1 MAQISMSEVRQRF
14 PQYSDVSDEQ
24 LLEALRRKHY
34 ADIPP
39 DQFNKMVVRDRT
51 PSAPV
56 AETPKPPGMLSGL
69 AQQFNQGISLGGA
82 DELMAGAERLAGGD
96 YRGSL
101 DRQRRER
108 EAFQAKNPYLSA
120 GATALGAVAPVAMAT
135 IAGTVA
141 APGPGT
147 VAGAATSGARALQ
160 LTREALY
167 GGGNA
172 LRSVN
177 TAGQALREGARAGYT
192 PGVVAGAL
200 TADPDDRLQGAAI
213 GGAAGVALGGA
224 VGGGMQGL
232 GNLSAR
238 ATPYLE
244 RVANAVGAGRSGM
257 SWAVPPAPGGGGAQ
271 APITSAEMKILQAM
285 EAGGVSPDLAAARLA
300 QARQRGV
307 PLGLVDV
314 GGQPVQR
321 LARGVRTLPGEGSA
335 IIDDALQS
343 RAVAQPDRVINFLE
357 RAVGRTSTGN
367 AGGRADALITQARNE
382 SAPFYGRLD
391 SLPPLNDYASKAP
404 FQVPRVR
411 DIVQGSESA
420 RRNWGVSVDP
430 LYNDAGTLRRPPTFR
445 DVDRVKQNIDEL
457 LLPQYQQGPRP
468 ADSVSIG
475 TREERSMADALRR
488 QLLTAADAAPGGS
501 TYATARAS
509 FAGPAQARDALEQGR
524 EFPRA
529 TLVDVQA
536 RRQGGTPAENKWY
549 QRGVMEALRERVEGM
564 PDLASQPN
572 VVRAVAGS
580 RGARAKLEAAVP
592 DRRVQALRDRLTM
605 ENQGAQTNAFVR
617 SGSQTADKTVEAA
630 DTAVDLAADAI
641 SGTGFFP
648 MAARAVRGGYEKL
661 IAGANAETRAQVAR
675 NLTSFNDPAAQ
686 QEFLRRLQQLQAS
699 GNLNA
704 RQVDAVARSMTIST
718 QAE

>member
-1 MAQISMSEVRQRF
+1 MPKYRVQGQI
-14 PQYSDVSDEQ
+14 Y
-24 LLEALRRKHY
+24 EAASPEEAKRMHAAK
-34 ADIPP
+34 IS
-39 DQFNKMVVRDRT
+39 
-51 PSAPV
+51 PS
-56 AETPKPPGMLSGL
+56 MLSGL

-82 DELMAGAERLAGGD
+82 DELQAGAEKLAGGD

-108 EAFQAKNPYLSA
+108 EAFQAENPYLSA

-147 VAGAATSGARALQ
+147 VAGATMSGARALQ

-200 TADPDDRLQGAAI
+200 TADPGERTQGAAM

-224 VGGGMQGL
+224 VGGGVQGAANM
-232 GNLSAR
+232 GAR
-238 ATPYLE
+238 ATPYLQKVVDTLGLG
-244 RVANAVGAGRSGM
+244 RAGGM
-257 SWAVPPAPGGGGAQ
+257 SWAVPPARGGGAQ
-271 APITSAEMKILQAM
+271 APITNAEIKILQAM
-285 EAGGVSPDLAAARLA
+285 EAGGVSPDMAAARLA

-335 IIDDALQS
+335 IIADALQS
-343 RAVAQPDRVINFLE
+343 RAAAQPDRVINFLE

-391 SLPPLNDYASKAP
+391 SLPPLNDFASRAP

-420 RRNWGVSVDP
+420 RRGWGVPVDP
-430 LYNDAGTLRRPPTFR
+430 LYNDAGILRRPPTFR

-475 TREERSMADALRR
+475 TREERGMADALRR

-509 FAGPAQARDALEQGR
+509 YAGPAQARDALEQGR
-524 EFPRA
+524 EFQSA
-529 TLVDVQA
+529 TLQDVLAQ
-536 RRQGGTPAENKWY
+536 RQGGTPAENKWY

-617 SGSQTADKTVEAA
+617 SGSQSADKAVEAT
-630 DTAVDLAADAI
+630 DTAVDLAADAV
-641 SGTGFFP
+641 SGTGVGP
-648 MAARAVRGGYEKL
+648 MVARAFRGGYEKL

-704 RQVDAVARSMTIST
+704 RQVNEVARSMTIST

>member
-1 MAQISMSEVRQRF
+1 MPKYRVQGQI
-14 PQYSDVSDEQ
+14 Y
-24 LLEALRRKHY
+24 EAASPEEAKRMH
-34 ADIPP
+34 AAA
-39 DQFNKMVVRDRT
+39 T
-51 PSAPV
+51 AGS
-56 AETPKPPGMLSGL
+56 KPPGFISGL

-82 DELMAGAERLAGGD
+82 DELVAGAEKIAGGD

-101 DRQRRER
+101 ERQKRER
-108 EAFQAKNPYLSA
+108 EAFQAQHPYLSA
-120 GATALGAVAPVAMAT
+120 GAVGLGAVAPVVMAT
-135 IAGTVA
+135 IGGTAV

-147 VAGAATSGARALQ
+147 VVGATTTGARALQ

-177 TAGQALREGARAGYT
+177 TAGQAVREGARAGYT

-213 GGAAGVALGGA
+213 GGAAGVTLGGA
-224 VGGGMQGL
+224 VGGGVQGL

-238 ATPYLE
+238 ATPYLQKVVDTLGLG
-244 RVANAVGAGRSGM
+244 RAGGM
-257 SWAVPPAPGGGGAQ
+257 SWAVPPAGGGAAQ
-271 APITSAEMKILQAM
+271 TPITAAELKILQAM
-285 EAGGVSPDLAAARLA
+285 EAGGVAPEMAAVRLQ

-307 PLGLVDV
+307 PLGLIDV

-335 IIDDALQS
+335 IIDDALQT
-343 RAVAQPDRVINFLE
+343 RAAAQPDRVINFLE

-367 AGGRADALITQARNE
+367 AGARADALITQARNE
-382 SAPFYGRLD
+382 SAPFYGQLD
-391 SLPPLNDYASKAP
+391 QLPPLTDWDSRAQFA
-404 FQVPRVR
+404 VPRVR
-411 DIVQGSESA
+411 DIVRGSETA
-420 RRNWGVSVDP
+420 RRGWGLPVDP
-430 LYNDAGTLRRPPTFR
+430 LYNDAGALRRSPTFR

-457 LLPQYQQGPRP
+457 LLPVYQQGPRP

-475 TREERSMADALRR
+475 TREERNMADALRR

-509 FAGPAQARDALEQGR
+509 FAGPAQARDALERGR
-524 EFPRA
+524 EFQSA
-529 TLVDVQA
+529 TLQDVLAQ
-536 RRQGGTPAENKWY
+536 RQGGTPAENKWY
-549 QRGVMEALRERVEGM
+549 QRGVMEALRERIEGV

-572 VVRAVAGS
+572 VVRYVAGS

-592 DRRVQALRDRLTM
+592 DRRVAALRDRLTM

-617 SGSQTADKTVEAA
+617 SGSQTADKAVEAA
-630 DTAVDLAADAI
+630 DATVDLAADAV
-641 SGTGFFP
+641 SGTGLNV
-648 MAARAVRGGYEKL
+648 MAARAIRSGYEKL
-661 IAGANAETRAQVAR
+661 MAGANEETRAQVAR
-675 NLTSFNDPAAQ
+675 NLTSFDDPAAQ
-686 QEFLRRLQQLQAS
+686 QEFLRRLQQLQAT

-704 RQVDAVARSMTIST
+704 RQVKEVARSMTIST

>member
-1 MAQISMSEVRQRF
+1 MPKYRVEGQI
-14 PQYSDVSDEQ
+14 Y
-24 LLEALRRKHY
+24 EAASPEEAKRMHAAATGGSR
-34 ADIPP
+34 
-39 DQFNKMVVRDRT
+39 
-51 PSAPV
+51 S
-56 AETPKPPGMLSGL
+56 PGLLSGI

-82 DELMAGAERLAGGD
+82 DELMAGAEKLAGGD
-96 YRGSL
+96 YRASL
-101 DRQRRER
+101 ARQKRER
-108 EAFQAKNPYLSA
+108 EAFQAEHPYLSA

-135 IAGTVA
+135 IAGTAA
-141 APGPGT
+141 APGLGT
-147 VAGAATSGARALQ
+147 VAGATTSSARALQ
-160 LTREALY
+160 LAREALY

-177 TAGQALREGARAGYT
+177 TAGQAVREGARAGFT

-200 TADPDDRLQGAAI
+200 TSEPDDRTWGGVGGGLLGAM
-213 GGAAGVALGGA
+213 VGGA
-224 VGGGMQGL
+224 VGGGVQGAANMGARVSPYLQKVVDTLGL
-232 GNLSAR
+232 GR
-238 ATPYLE
+238 A
-244 RVANAVGAGRSGM
+244 GGM
-257 SWAVPPAPGGGGAQ
+257 SWAVPPAGGGAAQ
-271 APITSAEMKILQAM
+271 PPITAAELKILQAM
-285 EAGGVSPDLAAARLA
+285 EAGGVTPDMAAIRLQ

-343 RAVAQPDRVINFLE
+343 RAAAQPDRVINFLE

-367 AGGRADALITQARNE
+367 AGARADALITQARNE

-391 SLPPLNDYASKAP
+391 TLPPLTDYASRAP

-411 DIVQGSESA
+411 EIVQNSEAA
-420 RRNWGVSVDP
+420 RRGWGLPVDP
-430 LYNDAGTLRRPPTFR
+430 LYNDAGVFRREPTFR

-475 TREERSMADALRR
+475 TREERNMADALRR
-488 QLLTAADAAPGGS
+488 QLLNAADAAPGGE

-509 FAGPAQARDALEQGR
+509 YAGPAQARDALEQGR
-524 EFPRA
+524 EFPKA
-529 TLVDVQA
+529 TLADVQA
-536 RRQGGTPAENKWY
+536 QIQGGTPAQNKWY
-549 QRGVMEALRERVEGM
+549 QRGVMEALRERLERV

-572 VVRAVAGS
+572 VLRYVAGS
-580 RGARAKLEAAVP
+580 RADRAKLEAAVP
-592 DRRVQALRDRLTM
+592 DRRVAALRDRIAM

-617 SGSQTADKTVEAA
+617 SGSQTADKAAEAA
-630 DTAVDLAADAI
+630 DTAVDLAADTVA
-641 SGTGFFP
+641 SGGVSSG
-648 MAARAVRGGYEKL
+648 MLARGLRSFYETL
-661 IAGANAETRAQVAR
+661 MAGANAETRSQVAR
-675 NLTSFNDPAAQ
+675 NLTNFDNPAAQ

>member
-1 MAQISMSEVRQRF
+1 MPKYRVQGQI
-14 PQYSDVSDEQ
+14 Y
-24 LLEALRRKHY
+24 EAASPEEAKRMHAAK
-34 ADIPP
+34 IS
-39 DQFNKMVVRDRT
+39 
-51 PSAPV
+51 PS
-56 AETPKPPGMLSGL
+56 MLSGL

-82 DELMAGAERLAGGD
+82 DELQAGVEKLAGGD

-108 EAFQAKNPYLSA
+108 EAFQAENPYLSA

-147 VAGAATSGARALQ
+147 VAGATMSGARALQ

-177 TAGQALREGARAGYT
+177 TTGQGLREGARAAYT

-200 TADPDDRLQGAAI
+200 TAEPGERTLGAAR
-213 GGAAGVALGGA
+213 GGLFGTTFGGA
-224 VGGGMQGL
+224 VGGSVQGAANM
-232 GNLSAR
+232 GAR
-238 ATPYLE
+238 ATPYLQKVVDTLGLG
-244 RVANAVGAGRSGM
+244 RAGGM
-257 SWAVPPAPGGGGAQ
+257 SWAVPPARGGGAQ
-271 APITSAEMKILQAM
+271 APITNAEIKILQAM
-285 EAGGVSPDLAAARLA
+285 EAGGVSPEMAAARLA

-343 RAVAQPDRVINFLE
+343 RAAAQPDRVINFLE

-391 SLPPLNDYASKAP
+391 SLPPLNDFASRAP

-420 RRNWGVSVDP
+420 RRGWGVPVDP
-430 LYNDAGTLRRPPTFR
+430 LYNDAGTLRRPLTFR

-475 TREERSMADALRR
+475 TREERGMADALRR

-524 EFPRA
+524 EFQSA
-529 TLVDVQA
+529 TLQDVLAQ
-536 RRQGGTPAENKWY
+536 RQGGTPAENKWY

-617 SGSQTADKTVEAA
+617 SGSQTADKAVEAT
-630 DTAVDLAADAI
+630 DTAVDLAADAV
-641 SGTGFFP
+641 SGTGVGP
-648 MAARAVRGGYEKL
+648 MVARAFRGGYEKL

-704 RQVDAVARSMTIST
+704 RQVNEVARSMTIST